1 MAPIDRVYKAREGG
15 MGPRKSPRDVGSRR
29 QVGASMLEQKV
40 AKVTKGE
47 SWV

>member
-1 MAPIDRVYKAREGG
+1 
-15 MGPRKSPRDVGSRR
+15 MGPWKSPSDIGSRL
-29 QVGASMLEQKV
+29 QIGTSMLEQKV